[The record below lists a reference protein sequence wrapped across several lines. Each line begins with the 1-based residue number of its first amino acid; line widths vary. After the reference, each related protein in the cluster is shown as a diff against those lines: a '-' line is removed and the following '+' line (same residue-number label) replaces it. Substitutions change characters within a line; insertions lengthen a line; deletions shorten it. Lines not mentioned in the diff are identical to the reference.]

1 MSLRYQCFPENIRIF
16 LKQQKQP
23 PEELSKKNALK
34 NFALFTRKHLCLSFF
49 DVFWVNFIKKRLKHR
64 YFPVNIRKF
73 LRTPILNNI
82 WERLHLKQLSQ
93 RTLVSNCVCISSFMK
108 VIYKHV
114 MKKIQST
121 CVKKW
126 STFSEK
132 KCLRFNI
139 IFKINKLLGYYNIK
153 ITNGFFGQ
161 YLQKGLKQNK
171 RTSTSIFTYSN

>member
-1 MSLRYQCFPENIRIF
+1 MCCSTKRRFCNCAKTNQTILAKENLKLNFSL
-16 LKQQKQP
+16 
-23 PEELSKKNALK
+23 
-34 NFALFTRKHLCLSFF
+34 
-49 DVFWVNFIKKRLKHR
+49 
-64 YFPVNIRKF
+64 KF
-73 LRTPILNNI
+73 HASSLQI
-82 WERLHLKQLSQ
+82 S
-93 RTLVSNCVCISSFMK
+93 SNLQVGSCICISSFIK

-114 MKKIQST
+114 TRKIQST

-139 IFKINKLLGYYNIK
+139 ISKINKLLGYYNIK

-171 RTSTSIFTYSN
+171 RISSWNFTYSN